1 MSSHLFFHTLKSH
14 HSRTRIILIRF
25 LNNQA
30 PLSDNMKNKMVKKE
44 MHKFIHISTI
54 VVLLTIM
61 VVGVGCNTPS
71 NSKSPESVVEHGC
84 DWSETLPESRP
95 SDFNIIFKYGYGT
108 VNNRNILNTFNG
120 TYTKDLGRNPSVTID
135 FSLSDEDMDRI
146 YQKML
151 EIDFLCYPNK
161 FVIIVPDGESVA
173 MRSPYLEYYFQVVCN
188 QRIKVLKWEDTILNV
203 DEDAKNL
210 RSLID
215 LVRSTIESKAEYRS
229 LPSPVGAVS

>member
-1 MSSHLFFHTLKSH
+1 
-14 HSRTRIILIRF
+14 
-25 LNNQA
+25 
-30 PLSDNMKNKMVKKE
+30 MKNKMVKKE

-120 TYTKDLGRNPSVTID
+120 TYTKDLGRDPSVTID

-146 YQKML
+146 YQKMI
-151 EIDFLCYPNK
+151 ETNFFCYPDE
-161 FVIIVPDGESVA
+161 FVVPVPDGGIVSA
-173 MRSPYLEYYFQVVCN
+173 TSDYQGYYFRIECN
-188 QRIKVLKWEDTILNV
+188 HRIKVLQWEDYILNEN
-203 DEDAKNL
+203 DDAKNL
-210 RSLID
+210 RRVISLI
-215 LVRSTIESKAEYRS
+215 RSIIRSKDEYWE
-229 LPSPVGAVS
+229 LPSPEGIRI